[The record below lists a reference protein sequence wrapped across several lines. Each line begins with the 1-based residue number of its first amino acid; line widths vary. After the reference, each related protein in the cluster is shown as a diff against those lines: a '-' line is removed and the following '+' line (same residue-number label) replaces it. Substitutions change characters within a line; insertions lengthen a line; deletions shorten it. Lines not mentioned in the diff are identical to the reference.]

1 MKNFRWYNPTQ
12 IIFGKGVLGQMGAQA
27 AALGQRALLLY
38 GGGSIR
44 RNGVYDQVT
53 ASLQAAGIPYTELG
67 GVQPNPRLSLVYEGV
82 RLVREH
88 QLDMVLCVGGGSVID
103 SGKAIAMGAVYDGDV
118 WDFYGRGVQSMASLP
133 VGVALTIPAA
143 GSESS
148 DGSVITNEDG
158 WYKRSCCCDLQYPR
172 FALLDPQVCFTLP
185 KAQIAAGGVDM
196 LAHIMERYFS
206 KEPHTDLSDR
216 LCESAMLSL
225 MTWLPRVMENPRDYD
240 AWAEIMWGG
249 NVAHNG
255 LLGRGREEDWASH
268 AIEHELSARYDIA
281 HGAGLAIVFPAW
293 MRYVYHEDL
302 PRFTQFARRV
312 MGVSLPDSMAEAAAL
327 EGIARLERFFLDLGA
342 PIRLHEA
349 GIDDAFI
356 PDMALKC
363 CGDWTLGSFRRL
375 NRQDVEAILRLA
387 L

>member
-12 IIFGKGVLGQMGAQA
+12 IIFGKGVLTQMGAQA
-27 AALGQRALLLY
+27 GKLGQRALLLY
-38 GGGSIR
+38 GGGSVR
-44 RNGVYDQVT
+44 HNGVYDQVT
-53 ASLQAAGIPYTELG
+53 SSLQEAGIPYVELG
-67 GVQPNPRLSLVYEGV
+67 GVRPNPRLSLVYEGI
-82 RLVREH
+82 RLVRENK
-88 QLDMVLCVGGGSVID
+88 LDMVLCMGGGSVID

-118 WDFYGRGVQSMASLP
+118 WDFYWNGVQPTASLP

-148 DGSVITNEDG
+148 DGSVITNEEG
-158 WYKRSCCCDLQYPR
+158 WYKRSCCCDLQYPI

-225 MTWLPRVMENPRDYD
+225 MTWLPRVIENPQDYD

-249 NVAHNG
+249 NIAHNG

-268 AIEHELSARYDIA
+268 AIEHELSARYDIS

-312 MGVSLPDSMAEAAAL
+312 MGVSLPDSMPEKTAL
-327 EGIARLERFFLDLGA
+327 EGIARLERFFHDLGA

-349 GIDDAFI
+349 NIDSTYI

-375 NRQDVEAILRLA
+375 NRQDVENILRLA

>member
-12 IIFGKGVLGQMGAQA
+12 IIFGKGVLSQMGQQA
-27 AALGQRALLLY
+27 AMLGKRALLVY

-44 RNGVYDQVT
+44 RNGVYDQIT
-53 ASLQAAGIPYTELG
+53 SSLKEAGIFWVELG
-67 GVQPNPRLSLVYEGV
+67 GVQPNPRLKLVYEGI
-82 RLVREH
+82 RLVREQ
-88 QLDMVLCVGGGSVID
+88 QLDMVLCAGGGSVID
-103 SGKAIAMGAVYDGDV
+103 SGKAIALGAVYDGDV
-118 WDFYGRGVQSMASLP
+118 WDFYGRGVQPQASLP

-158 WYKRSCCCDLQYPR
+158 MYKRSCCCDLQYPR
-172 FALLDPQVCFTLP
+172 FALLDPHVCVTLP
-185 KAQIAAGGVDM
+185 REQIAAGGVDM

-216 LCESAMLSL
+216 LCEGAMTSL
-225 MTWLPRVMENPRDYD
+225 MTWLPRVMANPLDDD

-268 AIEHELSARYDIA
+268 AIEHELSARYDIP

-293 MRYVYHEDL
+293 MRYVYREDMA
-302 PRFTQFARRV
+302 RFTQFARRV
-312 MGVSLPDSMAEAAAL
+312 MGVTLPDAMAEETAL
-327 EGIARLERFFLDLGA
+327 EGIARLETLFHALGA
-342 PIRLHEA
+342 PIRLREA
-349 GIDDAFI
+349 GIDDTYLS
-356 PDMALKC
+356 DMALKC

-375 NRQDVEAILRLA
+375 QRKDVEAILRLA